1 MVIYV
6 DIDDTIADYDI
17 NDSKTDYHK
26 ARPISINIDKINKL
40 YDEGNRIVYY
50 TARASVNKDKREEF
64 TSLTERQL
72 ALWGAKHHELSVG
85 DKPAYDL
92 LICDKTKRIEELW
105 RKRTLLEKLGLTTK
119 EI

>member
-17 NDSKTDYHK
+17 NDSKTDFHK

-50 TARASVNKDKREEF
+50 TARASVNKEKREEF
-64 TSLTERQL
+64 TTLTKKQL
-72 ALWGAKHHELSVG
+72 TLWGAKHHELSVG

-92 LICDKTKRIEELW
+92 LICDKTKRIEEL
-105 RKRTLLEKLGLTTK
+105 
-119 EI
+119 